1 LFTGGRRLQ
10 WSLALLRQNGLAT
23 FAMDEPGLPNRSP
36 PVPHAPPTSDELR
49 TQLAGQRTL
58 LAWIRTAVALMGFGF
73 LVARFG
79 LFLRQLSAMEDWSHI
94 RVSGFSIW
102 MGTALVL
109 VGVAVNLFA
118 ASRHADFMRQFS
130 TTQRP
135 RVGASLFEIGLSV
148 VLAVLGVIMAGYLV
162 FVGV

>member
-1 LFTGGRRLQ
+1 
-10 WSLALLRQNGLAT
+10 
-23 FAMDEPGLPNRSP
+23 MDESGLPNRTLPST
-36 PVPHAPPTSDELR
+36 HTPPTSDELR

-79 LFLRQLSAMEDWSHI
+79 LFLRQLSAMEDWSQI

-109 VGVAVNLFA
+109 VGVAVTLFA
-118 ASRHADFMRQFS
+118 AWRHVDFMRQFS
-130 TTQRP
+130 ASQPAR
-135 RVGASLFEIGLSV
+135 RGAPLFEIGLSV
-148 VLAVLGVIMAGYLV
+148 VLAVLGVTMAGYLV